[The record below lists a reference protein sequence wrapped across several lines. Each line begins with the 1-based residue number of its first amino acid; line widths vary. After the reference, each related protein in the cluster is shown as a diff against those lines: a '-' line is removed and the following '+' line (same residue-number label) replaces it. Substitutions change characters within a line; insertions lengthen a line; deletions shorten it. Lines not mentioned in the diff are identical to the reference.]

1 MKINVDFQLVTI
13 LCVQNTRL
21 SRMFQLVSNS
31 TIQHVASLKTM
42 IVRKYDYTSGKVET
56 QNKQGP
62 GVTGTILKFTDIL
75 ST

>member
-1 MKINVDFQLVTI
+1 
-13 LCVQNTRL
+13 
-21 SRMFQLVSNS
+21 
-31 TIQHVASLKTM
+31 M

-75 ST
+75 QHRLYKVKTGHLAACGCPVGGTEAVKGLMMVWWGIRRKA